1 MFGSKVSPQT
11 YTSSYRE
18 TEYTCNRNVGE
29 EDLSGVE
36 LCGKNLR
43 RREMLIVLPKVN
55 SRKMHRDLVKGHCRF
70 REKA

>member
-1 MFGSKVSPQT
+1 M
-11 YTSSYRE
+11 
-18 TEYTCNRNVGE
+18 GE

-55 SRKMHRDLVKGHCRF
+55 SRRMHRDLVKGHCRF